1 MKEVPLNSSTNPP
14 HADVDVLWLTTF
26 FALREQID
34 FFPLASSES
43 SDDISTA
50 FVLLQL
56 TNRVYYRSF
65 IENQGHNELIFSNR
79 VVLKHYK
86 ILRKIEYN
94 MKCRFEG
101 CADMVS
107 EDNFGFR
114 NFMIVIVSS
123 RLNWFSNCLYQ
134 KVKKGIKTSA
144 RRGQQPHRDRERRLP
159 GSPSFSRQHGHGSV
173 AYRDQLG
180 NVQYIYFSHFLGN
193 F

>member
-1 MKEVPLNSSTNPP
+1 MK
-14 HADVDVLWLTTF
+14 F
-26 FALREQID
+26 
-34 FFPLASSES
+34 
-43 SDDISTA
+43 
-50 FVLLQL
+50 
-56 TNRVYYRSF
+56 RS
-65 IENQGHNELIFSNR
+65 
-79 VVLKHYK
+79 
-86 ILRKIEYN
+86 
-94 MKCRFEG
+94 EG

-114 NFMIVIVSS
+114 NFIIVIDSS

-193 F
+193 FLACCFRCDAFDVIDLKLEITFKDSYEILIRFHLRY